1 MASGFGSL
9 RRLNE
14 LRQKH
19 YGLSPTALRKKAAQ
33 RAIPGVET
41 VKDGCYMRTVCVI
54 DRNGRKNCGWVCIKN
69 NPEKNRIMDTLSDTL
84 VPVLPQ
90 ILARIRRM
98 FDLHCSPDA

>member
-54 DRNGRKNCGWVCIKN
+54 DRNGRKTAGGYASKTIQK
-69 NPEKNRIMDTLSDTL
+69 KQDHGYS
-84 VPVLPQ
+84 Q
-90 ILARIRRM
+90 
-98 FDLHCSPDA
+98 